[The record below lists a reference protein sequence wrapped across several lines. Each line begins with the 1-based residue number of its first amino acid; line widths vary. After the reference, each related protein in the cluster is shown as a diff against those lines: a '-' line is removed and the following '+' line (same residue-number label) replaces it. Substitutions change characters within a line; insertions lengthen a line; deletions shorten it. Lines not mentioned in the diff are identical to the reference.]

1 MRSGHEGKIQK
12 LSVHF
17 FGPEA
22 WEPLAAGWV
31 AFSEGDEDAVLLVHS
46 DDGEVEPMPI
56 SVFFR
61 SEHALRR
68 ADEEALSR
76 ARGRVLDVGAGV
88 GALTLVLQGRGLSVT
103 ALEVVPEAIDLMRS
117 RGVKDII
124 LGGLEAVPAGAA
136 FDTALLLMNG
146 TTLAG
151 TLEGF
156 PGLLAS
162 LEGLL
167 SPGGQVL
174 LDSTDLTDNRRTED
188 SQEPAPPPQRVSAR
202 AFSSLGAIPE
212 GYPGEL
218 QYQMEFRGVRGA
230 PFPQL
235 FLDPDTLMRMAE
247 ECGWDAE
254 VVWEEGRE
262 FLARLVRISQ
272 QDQE

>member
-1 MRSGHEGKIQK
+1 MRSGHEGKIQS

-56 SVFFR
+56 SLFFR
-61 SEHALRR
+61 SEHTLRG

-103 ALEVVPEAIDLMRS
+103 ALEVVPEAIDLMRA
-117 RGVKDII
+117 RGVKEII
-124 LGGLEAVPAGAA
+124 QGRLEAVPAGAA

-174 LDSTDLTDNRRTED
+174 LDSTDLTDNPRTED
-188 SQEPAPPPQRVSAR
+188 SQEPARAPQRASAR
-202 AFSSLGAIPE
+202 ASSLGAIPE

-235 FLDPDTLMRMAE
+235 FLDPDTLVRMAE

-272 QDQE
+272 PDLE